1 MSLRFV
7 ESDLLVDGEGAY
19 FGDFFCAP
27 RGKALYV
34 GGLIGGGSLGMVG
47 RGDRRVLAGNDKVLL
62 FLGGAGFIHG
72 VGGG

>member
-1 MSLRFV
+1 
-7 ESDLLVDGEGAY
+7 
-19 FGDFFCAP
+19 
-27 RGKALYV
+27 
-34 GGLIGGGSLGMVG
+34 MVG